1 MRERL
6 EAAFEYTMDHPEAIM
21 ILGGMFFAFISIFT
35 VALDAGS
42 TTSFLR
48 VLAVGLIVAGV
59 ALYVLHL
66 GLRLIMRVFRKLFHM
81 QVTFDKS
88 LPPQQP

>member
-6 EAAFEYTMDHPEAIM
+6 EAAFEYTMEHPEALM

-35 VALDAGS
+35 AGLDAG

-48 VLAVGLIVAGV
+48 ILATGLIVSGV
-59 ALYVLHL
+59 VLYVLHL
-66 GLRLIMRVFRKLFHM
+66 GLRLIIRFFRKLFHM
-81 QVTFDKS
+81 RVTFDDK
-88 LPPQQP
+88 PVAQ